1 MGSADSTGSTN
12 SSDSS
17 DSTDSTSRA
26 DAARGF
32 VHRTA
37 RIARWEVS
45 RSASTVDRKTVLI
58 VLALALVVG
67 AVGFATMDEGVGLED
82 GLYTVAVDEESP
94 YHAVAVENP
103 TFTAVE
109 PGTEADV
116 HVYRGDVIDPGRAQ
130 TSKER
135 AAYAAFADAVET
147 YNEERMYAEDDQTAA
162 FPVSVTLTYQQRSG
176 PNSVSGG
183 DGSSDGGPIDS
194 IGDGSSDGGPID
206 SSGDGSSDGGST
218 GSSGGSTDGGDGSSG
233 DGSSHGD
240 GGAPADSSGGSGSGI
255 SVPEFGG
262 GSIEESSQP
271 QTPGSITPPFPFRSL
286 VLAFLFVVPMN
297 FVIQSYGST
306 IMDERIKRRGE
317 LLLVSPASRYEIV
330 AGKTLPYLLGLL
342 GIVVAIAYGIEG
354 SWLSVAAVVPVALA
368 FLAATFVGAMFARSF
383 KELTFVTVTVSVV
396 LTTYAFVPAIF
407 TNVTPISFISPLTL
421 VVLDLQGESVRLGEY
436 LFSTA
441 PLSLGALVLFG
452 LGLGSYREE
461 DMFTQKPIPSK
472 AIDAVAAHVHG
483 YASVLAMPVVFIPFV
498 FAGQLLT
505 VALVFALPQTVSLP
519 IVFLVAALLEELA
532 KSLHVYAGYAHSRF
546 EASVRTAVVLGA
558 LSGLG
563 FFLGEK
569 LTHAVQ
575 FVGLPN
581 LLEGQAAFGPSLSGA
596 PVAVVVAVFLAPL
609 ALHAVTAIIG
619 AIGASRGRTAYALG
633 LTAATLVHAI
643 YNLGVIALVA

>member
-1 MGSADSTGSTN
+1 MTVG
-12 SSDSS
+12 SDSS
-17 DSTDSTSRA
+17 DPRSQRQDTNDSPSRA
-26 DAARGF
+26 DAVLGF
-32 VHRTA
+32 VRRTA

-45 RSASTVDRKTVLI
+45 RSAGTVDRKTVLI

-67 AVGFATMDEGVGLED
+67 MVGVATLDEGVGLED
-82 GLYTVAVDEESP
+82 GLYTVAVDEDSP

-109 PGTEADV
+109 PGTDADV
-116 HVYRGDVIDPGRAQ
+116 QVYRGDVIDPDRAQ

-147 YNEERMYAEDDQTAA
+147 YNEERMYAEDDRTAA

-176 PNSVSGG
+176 LDSASGG
-183 DGSSDGGPIDS
+183 T
-194 IGDGSSDGGPID
+194 D
-206 SSGDGSSDGGST
+206 SSNGGST
-218 GSSGGSTDGGDGSSG
+218 GSGAGSTDGGDGSTDGG
-233 DGSSHGD
+233 DSSSDG
-240 GGAPADSSGGSGSGI
+240 GGAPADSSDSPGSGI

-262 GSIEESSQP
+262 GSIEASSQP

-297 FVIQSYGST
+297 IVIQSYGST

-354 SWLSVAAVVPVALA
+354 SWLSVAAVVPIALA

-396 LTTYAFVPAIF
+396 LTTYTFVPAIF
-407 TNVTPISFISPLTL
+407 TNVTPISLISPLTL

-436 LFSTA
+436 LFSTG

-461 DMFTQKPIPSK
+461 DMFTQKTIPSK
-472 AIDAVAAHVHG
+472 AVDAVAAHVSG
-483 YASVLAMPVVFIPFV
+483 YASVLAMPIVFIPFV

-519 IVFLVAALLEELA
+519 VVFVVAALLEELA

-546 EASVRTAVVLGA
+546 EASVRTAVALGA

-575 FVGLPN
+575 FVGLPD

-619 AIGASRGRTAYALG
+619 ALGASRGRTAYALG
-633 LTAATLVHAI
+633 LTAATLVHAV

>member
-1 MGSADSTGSTN
+1 MTVG
-12 SSDSS
+12 SDSS
-17 DSTDSTSRA
+17 DPRSQRQDTNDSPSRSEA
-26 DAARGF
+26 VRGF
-32 VHRTA
+32 VRRTA
-37 RIARWEVS
+37 RIARWEIS
-45 RSASTVDRKTVLI
+45 RSAGTVDRKTVLI

-67 AVGFATMDEGVGLED
+67 MVGVATLDEGVGLED

-109 PGTEADV
+109 PGTDADV
-116 HVYRGDVIDPGRAQ
+116 RVYRGDVIDPGRAQ
-130 TSKER
+130 TSKEK

-147 YNEERMYAEDDQTAA
+147 YNEERMYAEDDRTAA

-176 PNSVSGG
+176 LDSASGG
-183 DGSSDGGPIDS
+183 TD
-194 IGDGSSDGGPID
+194 
-206 SSGDGSSDGGST
+206 SSDGGST
-218 GSSGGSTDGGDGSSG
+218 GSGASSTDGGDGSTDGGDGSS
-233 DGSSHGD
+233 DG
-240 GGAPADSSGGSGSGI
+240 GGAPADSSDGPGSGI
-255 SVPEFGG
+255 STPEFGG
-262 GSIEESSQP
+262 GSIEASGQP
-271 QTPGSITPPFPFRSL
+271 QTAGSITPPFPFRSL

-297 FVIQSYGST
+297 VVIQSYGST

-354 SWLSVAAVVPVALA
+354 GWLSVAAVVPIALV

-396 LTTYAFVPAIF
+396 LTTYTFVPAIF
-407 TNVTPISFISPLTL
+407 TNVTPISLISPLTL

-441 PLSLGALVLFG
+441 PLLLGALVLFG

-472 AIDAVAAHVHG
+472 AVDAVAAHVRG

-519 IVFLVAALLEELA
+519 IVFVVAALLEELA

-546 EASVRTAVVLGA
+546 ESSVRTAVVLGA

-569 LTHAVQ
+569 LTHAAQ
-575 FVGLPN
+575 FVGLPD

-609 ALHAVTAIIG
+609 VLHVVTAIIG
-619 AIGASRGRTAYALG
+619 AVGASRGRTAYALG
-633 LTAATLVHAI
+633 LTAATLAHAV

>member
-1 MGSADSTGSTN
+1 MTAGPA
-12 SSDSS
+12 SSDPRSQRQDAN
-17 DSTDSTSRA
+17 DSPSRA
-26 DAARGF
+26 DAVRGF
-32 VHRTA
+32 VRRTA

-45 RSASTVDRKTVLI
+45 RSAGTVDRKTVLI

-67 AVGFATMDEGVGLED
+67 AVGVATLDEGVGLED
-82 GLYTVAVDEESP
+82 GLYTVSVDEESP

-109 PGTEADV
+109 PGTDADV
-116 HVYRGDVIDPGRAQ
+116 RVYRGDVIDPDRAQ
-130 TSKER
+130 TSKEK
-135 AAYAAFADAVET
+135 AAYAAFADAVEA
-147 YNEERMYAEDDQTAA
+147 YNEERMYAEDDLSAA
-162 FPVSVTLTYQQRSG
+162 FPVSVTLTYQQRSS
-176 PNSVSGG
+176 PDSASGG
-183 DGSSDGGPIDS
+183 SD
-194 IGDGSSDGGPID
+194 
-206 SSGDGSSDGGST
+206 SSDGGST
-218 GSSGGSTDGGDGSSG
+218 GSGADLTGGPDGDGSTGDGDGSTDGG
-233 DGSSHGD
+233 
-240 GGAPADSSGGSGSGI
+240 GAPTDSSDGSGSGI

-262 GSIEESSQP
+262 GSIEDSSQP

-297 FVIQSYGST
+297 VVIQSYGST

-354 SWLSVAAVVPVALA
+354 SWLSVAAVVPIALV

-396 LTTYAFVPAIF
+396 LTTYTFVPAIF
-407 TNVTPISFISPLTL
+407 TNVTPISLISPLTL

-472 AIDAVAAHVHG
+472 ALDAVAAHVRG

-519 IVFLVAALLEELA
+519 IVFVVAALLEELA

-546 EASVRTAVVLGA
+546 ESSVRTAVVLGA

-575 FVGLPN
+575 FVGLPD

-619 AIGASRGRTAYALG
+619 ALGASRGRTAYALG
-633 LTAATLVHAI
+633 LTAATLVHAV